1 MIVDE
6 VCEVVNLS
14 EDQIENNNI
23 NSNHVK
29 IRLSMVLEQAE
40 IS

>member
-29 IRLSMVLEQAE
+29 DTLSMVLEQAE